1 MITKDHIET
10 KETNE
15 TSSSRRQLLARPVF
29 GAGAVGLR
37 ALASGLPV
45 AVLAKPLEARAQAF
59 TCGDKARAQYLIIS
73 TTSAGDPMNC
83 NVPGTYDFPDIAHS
97 PDPRM
102 AATPLTLGG
111 RATTAAAVW
120 AQLPQW
126 VLDRTSFF
134 HHATLTN
141 NHANLP
147 KVMRLMGAT
156 AKQEMVPSILA
167 KYLAPCFGTVQVDP
181 VSAGA
186 GDVLT
191 IDGRSLPNVA
201 PTGLRDLLT
210 RTNTPL
216 NRLTALRDST
226 IDEMYTLL
234 KERGTRAQRTFL
246 DSLVLS
252 RQQARSLGSDL
263 VDMLASIR
271 SDAPE
276 GQVTAAVALIKMNVS
291 PVITIRIPFGGDNHT
306 DQDLVRS
313 EVPQHET
320 GVQRFV
326 QLMEALRVAGL
337 QDQVTF
343 AAYNVFGRTL
353 KKLGIAGRDHW
364 GSHHASILIGKH
376 VRAGVVGGLEPKAMD
391 YYATGIDSA
400 TGAAAPGGG
409 DIPFADTLA
418 AMGKTLGA
426 AVGVHPSVM
435 DRHILG
441 GKVVAGGGGFKNARP
456 PPRTDL

>member
-1 MITKDHIET
+1 VL
-10 KETNE
+10 
-15 TSSSRRQLLARPVF
+15 SRPF
-29 GAGAVGLR
+29 
-37 ALASGLPV
+37 
-45 AVLAKPLEARAQAF
+45 EARAQALA
-59 TCGDKARAQYLIIS
+59 CAAADKERAQYLIIS
-73 TTSAGDPMNC
+73 TNSAGDPMNA

-102 AATPLTLGG
+102 AATPLQLGG
-111 RATTAAAVW
+111 RATTAAALW
-120 AQLPQW
+120 ATLPQW

-156 AKQEMVPSILA
+156 AKQEMLPSILA

-186 GDVLT
+186 GDILT

-216 NRLTALRDST
+216 YRLQALRDST
-226 IDEMYTLL
+226 VDEMYALL
-234 KERGTRAQRTFL
+234 KERGTRAQKQYL
-246 DSLVLS
+246 DRLVTS
-252 RQQARSLGSDL
+252 RQQARSLGTDL
-263 VDMLASIR
+263 IDMLTGIR
-271 SDAPE
+271 NDAAE
-276 GQVTAAVALIKMNVS
+276 GQVIAAVALIKMNVS
-291 PVITIRIPFGGDNHT
+291 PVVTIRIPFGGDNHT
-306 DQDLVRS
+306 DPDLVRS

-320 GVQRFV
+320 GIQRFA
-326 QLMEALRVAGL
+326 QLQEALRAAGL
-337 QDQVTF
+337 QDRVTF

-364 GSHHASILIGKH
+364 GSHHATVFIGKN
-376 VRAGVVGGLEPKAMD
+376 VKGGVVGGLEPKAMD
-391 YYATGIDSA
+391 YYAAPIDSA
-400 TGAAAPGGG
+400 TGAAQVGGG
-409 DIPFADTLA
+409 DIPFGDTLA

-426 AVGVHPSVM
+426 AVGVPAEHM
-435 DRHILG
+435 NRHILG
-441 GKVVAGGGGFKNARP
+441 GKVVTGA
-456 PPRTDL
+456 LV